1 MLLYIKLL
9 VFFIIVVVA
18 VDEYKNGGDGGKAC

>member
-9 VFFIIVVVA
+9 
-18 VDEYKNGGDGGKAC
+18 NNTTSN